1 MEQMMNDPMAMNE
14 QIETLS
20 GQEMEEAQAAMG
32 ELLNMIAEMRQ
43 AGMSDEEINQ
53 FLSEFGITLE
63 EVLMADQAL
72 RNPGSMTSGA
82 PEMEMGAQSQIQSQ
96 LDELKTIKFR
106 QRTFRNCN
114 FKNRTRF
121 EIFKRKRP
129 KFSRL
134 CRKLYRRAKKVF
146 GQKPTVIRVNYQI
159 KMM

>member
-20 GQEMEEAQAAMG
+20 SQEMEEAQAAMV

-82 PEMEMGAQSQIQSQ
+82 PEMEMGAQNQIQSQ
-96 LDELKTIKFR
+96 LDEL
-106 QRTFRNCN
+106 
-114 FKNRTRF
+114 
-121 EIFKRKRP
+121 
-129 KFSRL
+129 
-134 CRKLYRRAKKVF
+134 
-146 GQKPTVIRVNYQI
+146 
-159 KMM
+159 M

>member
-20 GQEMEEAQAAMG
+20 SQEMEEAQAAMG

-72 RNPGSMTSGA
+72 RNPGSMTRWC
-82 PEMEMGAQSQIQSQ
+82 
-96 LDELKTIKFR
+96 T
-106 QRTFRNCN
+106 
-114 FKNRTRF
+114 
-121 EIFKRKRP
+121 
-129 KFSRL
+129 
-134 CRKLYRRAKKVF
+134 
-146 GQKPTVIRVNYQI
+146 
-159 KMM
+159 